1 MHESERRVNELAAQ
15 IEVLNTAKK
24 ATQSHWEI
32 KETQMC
38 KAMQDERQAHQ
49 SITKEMNEKYEA
61 ACANHAS
68 SLRQAQ
74 EVCST
79 VSDYGMMSDKDWK

>member
-1 MHESERRVNELAAQ
+1 MCKKRCNCVHTCHQHNPAG
-15 IEVLNTAKK
+15 LNA
-24 ATQSHWEI
+24 W
-32 KETQMC
+32 C